1 MEKNNSVPQFLNNKD
16 EYDKLNEYDEMSRN
30 FINFIVGDENKRI
43 EETELKNYINRLNT
57 PEALP
62 SVYDALSVKVLTYKS
77 KNNKTDPRVAAD
89 YFFSDNLSNF
99 LKVKQF
105 CPEFYYKLQLF
116 CTILASVTI
125 STKTSMKVIINETSD
140 EMESQKK
147 ELKTYA
153 ETTVSD
159 IKSSIYTD
167 FIAILGIFTAITF
180 AIFGGIQAI
189 GSITSNLD
197 ISSNNPQSLGNLLI
211 CASILGILLYGIIT
225 VLFAGIDK
233 LTKRTWSL
241 PFTLNILV
249 IGTLV
254 AMFLIGCIYSF
265 LTKNVWSIN
274 ITPRFILSLIVIIFV
289 VGAIWCAFYKH
300 NKSKN

>member
-1 MEKNNSVPQFLNNKD
+1 MENNID
-16 EYDKLNEYDEMSRN
+16 ELEELERLKKLDKVSNDFIDFIISNEN
-30 FINFIVGDENKRI
+30 GKI
-43 EETELKNYINRLNT
+43 EETKLKEYISYLNT

-62 SVYDALSVKVLTYKS
+62 SLYDALSKKVSSYKS
-77 KNNKTDPRVAAD
+77 KSRNVDPNMAAQL
-89 YFFSDNLSNF
+89 FFSDNLTKF
-99 LKVKQF
+99 LKVKQL
-105 CPEFYYKLQLF
+105 CPDFYYKLQLF
-116 CTILASVTI
+116 CSTLASV
-125 STKTSMKVIINETSD
+125 KTTVSSNTEATVDVTRY
-140 EMESQKK
+140 EMESQKE

-159 IKSSIYTD
+159 IKSDIYTN

-197 ISSNNPQSLGNLLI
+197 ISLNNPESLGNLLI
-211 CASILGILLYGIIT
+211 CASILGIFLYGIIT

-233 LTKRTWSL
+233 LTEKAWSL
-241 PFTLNILV
+241 PFTLNILI
-249 IGTLV
+249 IGVLA

-265 LTKNVWSIN
+265 LSKNVWSIN
-274 ITPRFILSLIVIIFV
+274 ITPRFSLSLVVIVLV
-289 VGAIWCAFYKH
+289 VGSIWYVFHMH